1 MKMGQPL
8 AEDLIVTLVVILM
21 FIRGGGCNEIQ
32 GPYSAIMGGCN
43 NFIPSSL
50 QYAAVFGQ
58 SVTAVCSNMLHTENL
73 YLKPTSY
80 CFYAGCA
87 PAGHFASGVVY
98 VDTSSGGL
106 PLRIAP

>member
-21 FIRGGGCNEIQ
+21 FISGGCNEIQ
-32 GPYSAIMGGCN
+32 GPYSSIMGGCN

-58 SVTAVCSNMLHTENL
+58 SVTAVCNNMLHTENL

-80 CFYAGCA
+80 CSYPGFA
-87 PAGHFASGVVY
+87 PLGHFQSGVVY
-98 VDTSSGGL
+98 IDTSIGAGL